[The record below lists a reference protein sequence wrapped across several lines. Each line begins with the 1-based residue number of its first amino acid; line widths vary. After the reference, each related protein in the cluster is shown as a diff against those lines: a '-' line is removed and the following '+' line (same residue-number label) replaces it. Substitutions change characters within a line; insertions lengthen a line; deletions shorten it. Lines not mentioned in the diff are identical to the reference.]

1 MTKGKNKTFIETK
14 EYRRFREFCDA
25 CRRDCYIGLCYGPP
39 GVGKTLSAQHY
50 TRWDKVE
57 AYSQTGSSHDI
68 TLNEVVGCD
77 AVFYTVP
84 VINSPGQMDRSIS
97 QLRGR
102 LHSFVHRDIEREQE
116 LRIAEVK
123 KQEIEEQQ
131 EELRRG
137 ERCLLTAR
145 STEETLQAITNL
157 HAEYGRKYRE
167 ALDPTR
173 LIIVDEADRLK
184 MAGLEQLRDIFD
196 GGDLG
201 VVLIGMPGIE
211 KRLARYP
218 QLYSRVGFVH
228 AFRPLSAKEVRTL
241 LQDNWT
247 PPGVSLPVDS
257 IVDEE
262 AMAAIIRISGG
273 NFRLLHRLLTQV
285 ARLLEINAL
294 TSVTREAVEA
304 ARESLVIG
312 TA

>member
-1 MTKGKNKTFIETK
+1 MNSGKDKTFIETK

-39 GVGKTLSAQHY
+39 GVGKTLSARHY
-50 TRWDKVE
+50 TRWAKVE
-57 AYSQTGSSHDI
+57 SYYKTGSSCGI
-68 TLNEVVGCD
+68 RLNDVVGCD

-84 VINSPGQMDRSIS
+84 VINSPGQMRSSIG
-97 QLRGR
+97 QLRER
-102 LHSFVHRDIEREQE
+102 LHFLVHRDIEREQE

-123 KQEIEEQQ
+123 KREIEEQQ

-137 ERCLLTAR
+137 ERCLLAAR
-145 STEETLQAITNL
+145 STEETAQAITVL
-157 HAEYGRKYRE
+157 RTEYGQKYRE
-167 ALDPTR
+167 AQDPTR

-196 GGDLG
+196 GGGIGL
-201 VVLIGMPGIE
+201 VLIGMTGME

-247 PPGVSLPVDS
+247 PSGVSLPRNS
-257 IVDEE
+257 IADEE
-262 AMAAIIRISGG
+262 TVAAIIRISGG

-285 ARLLEINAL
+285 ARLMEINAL
-294 TSVTREAVEA
+294 KSVTREAVEA
-304 ARESLVIG
+304 ARES
-312 TA
+312 

>member
-1 MTKGKNKTFIETK
+1 MTKGKKKTFIETK

-25 CRRDCYIGLCYGPP
+25 CRRDHYIGLCYGPP
-39 GVGKTLSAQHY
+39 GVGKTLSARHY
-50 TRWDKVE
+50 TRWDKVD
-57 AYSQTGSSHDI
+57 AYYQTGSSREI

-84 VINSPGQMDRSIS
+84 VINAPGQIRSSIS
-97 QLRGR
+97 QFRER
-102 LHSFVHRDIEREQE
+102 LHFLARRDIEREQE

-137 ERCLLTAR
+137 QRSLLAAD
-145 STEETLQAITNL
+145 STEATVQAITKL
-157 HAEYGRKYRE
+157 HAEYGEKYRE
-167 ALDPTR
+167 TQDSTR

-196 GGDLG
+196 GGDIGL
-201 VVLIGMPGIE
+201 VLIGMPGME

-228 AFRPLSAKEVRTL
+228 AFRPLSVKEVRTL

-247 PPGVSLPVDS
+247 PSGVSLPVDS
-257 IVDEE
+257 LADEE
-262 AMAAIIRISGG
+262 AVAAIIRISGG

-285 ARLLEINAL
+285 ARLMEINAL
-294 TSVTREAVEA
+294 KSVTREAVEA

>member
-14 EYRRFREFCDA
+14 EYRRFQEFCDA

-39 GVGKTLSAQHY
+39 GVGKTLSARHY

-57 AYSQTGSSHDI
+57 AYYQTGSSREI
-68 TLNEVVGCD
+68 ILNEVVGCD
-77 AVFYTVP
+77 AVFYTVQ
-84 VINSPGQMDRSIS
+84 VINSPGQMYRSIG
-97 QLRGR
+97 QLRER

-123 KQEIEEQQ
+123 KQEIQEQQ

-137 ERCLLTAR
+137 ERCLLAAR
-145 STEETLQAITNL
+145 STEETVQAITNL

-167 ALDPTR
+167 APDPTR

-196 GGDLG
+196 GGSLG

-294 TSVTREAVEA
+294 KSVTREAVEA